1 VCDRQDFRSD
11 EDLLEAFR
19 LVTEAPAAV
28 TGLVSTP
35 LCAGSPA
42 DFVILP
48 VSSLAEAM
56 ALRPLDRVVFRKG
69 TMVARGGHLIGGGP

>member
-1 VCDRQDFRSD
+1 
-11 EDLLEAFR
+11 
-19 LVTEAPAAV
+19 V